1 MDWMLYAQAL
11 LGIVV
16 FTALAVP
23 FSARR
28 QAINWRLVGIAI
40 VLQFA
45 VCILLTKVPLISN
58 ALSYVNEGVK
68 ALNTATLKGSSFV
81 YGYLGGGDT
90 PFTVT
95 NPGALSTFAFTV
107 LPLVMVVSALA
118 AVLWHW
124 RVLPLVVRSISFLFE
139 RTLGTRGPAG
149 LAATATIFMG
159 QVEAPLLVK
168 PYVASMTRY
177 ELLILMT
184 AGMSMISG
192 SMMVIYAA
200 MLGHLFDGV
209 LSHLL
214 IKSIMSVPSSIL
226 FAHILVP
233 EGTPTAFQEKNE
245 GKLYGGTMDAI
256 TRGTSDGMHIYFNI
270 CAILVVLIAF
280 VALINSAL
288 GLLPTV
294 AGTPLSLERVAGWI
308 FAPIAWLMGIPW
320 VEALKSG
327 SLLGIK
333 TVLNEFIA
341 YLDLAKVS
349 PAEMSE
355 RSRLITIYALCGFA
369 NFASVGMQVSGLAAM
384 APDRRQDLLD
394 LGMPSLLAATLGSCM
409 TGAIVGLVTF

>member
-11 LGIVV
+11 LGIAV
-16 FTALAVP
+16 FIGLAVP
-23 FSARR
+23 FSANRR
-28 QAINWRLVGIAI
+28 AINWKLVGIAV

-45 VCILLTKVPLISN
+45 ICILLTKVPLISQGL
-58 ALSYVNEGVK
+58 AYVNEGVS
-68 ALNTATLKGSSFV
+68 ALSTATAKGTSFV
-81 YGYLGGGDT
+81 YGYLGGGDA
-90 PFTVT
+90 PFTIT

-124 RVLPLVVRSISFLFE
+124 RILPLVVSSISWVFE

-159 QVEAPLLVK
+159 QVEAPLLVR
-168 PYVASMTRY
+168 PYIASMTRY

-192 SMMVIYAA
+192 SLMVIYAA
-200 MLGHLFDGV
+200 MLGHLFTDV

-214 IKSIMSVPSSIL
+214 IKSIMSVPASIL
-226 FAHILVP
+226 FAHIIIP
-233 EGTPTAFQEKNE
+233 EGAPTGFDEQKQ
-245 GKLYGGTMDAI
+245 GRLYGSTMDAI
-256 TRGTSDGMHIYFNI
+256 SRGTTDGLHIYFNI

-280 VALINSAL
+280 VALINSGL
-288 GLLPTV
+288 GVLPSV
-294 AGTPLSLERVAGWI
+294 AGTPLSLERMAGWL
-308 FAPIAWLMGIPW
+308 FAPLAWLMGIPW
-320 VEALKSG
+320 SEALKSG

-341 YLDLAKVS
+341 YLDLAKMSTV
-349 PAEMSE
+349 EMSA

-369 NFASVGMQVSGLAAM
+369 NFASVGMQISGIGAM
-384 APDRRQDLLD
+384 APERRQDLSD
-394 LGMPSLLAATLGSCM
+394 LGMRSLLAATLGSCM
-409 TGAIVGLVTF
+409 TGAIVGIVAF

>member
-11 LGIVV
+11 LGIAV

-124 RVLPLVVRSISFLFE
+124 RVLPLVVRSISWLFE

-214 IKSIMSVPSSIL
+214 IKSIMSVPASIL

-233 EGTPTAFQEKNE
+233 EGTPTAFQEQKE

-288 GLLPTV
+288 GLLPGV
-294 AGTPLSLERVAGWI
+294 AGAPLSLERVAGWI

-320 VEALKSG
+320 AEALKSG

-369 NFASVGMQVSGLAAM
+369 NFASVGMQVSGLGAM